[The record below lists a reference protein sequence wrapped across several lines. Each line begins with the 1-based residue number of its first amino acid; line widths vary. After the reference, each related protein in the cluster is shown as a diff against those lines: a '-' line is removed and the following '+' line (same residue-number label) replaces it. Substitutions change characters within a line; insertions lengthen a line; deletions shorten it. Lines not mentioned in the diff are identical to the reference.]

1 MFYPGP
7 VGATFDSGPAGATFD
22 SGPAGATFDPSPAD
36 TIIYPGPAVAS
47 FNPGAE
53 EATERDTMNG
63 TSRRGGTVRQ
73 TCTVPTI
80 PFSRLRR
87 TGRSANQPSHS
98 VASVAPGGRPT
109 NHPFQ
114 SSPSRRAVGQ
124 PTIPFSRLRR
134 AGRAADQTGI
144 HCKPPT
150 PHGGAN
156 ASSSQQFARRPRL
169 PSTKDRTVPISGYPL
184 LRRRMSRLKDMANM
198 AIPWVASGNRINDRA
213 PFIAASYQ
221 RDGDMHRRHHV

>member
-134 AGRAADQTGI
+134 VGRS
-144 HCKPPT
+144 
-150 PHGGAN
+150 AN
-156 ASSSQQFARRPRL
+156 L
-169 PSTKDRTVPISGYPL
+169 PSHSVASVAPGGLPTKQAFTANHL
-184 LRRRMSRLKDMANM
+184 LRTAAQMQAPANNSHGDHGCRRRKTERFRFRDT
-198 AIPWVASGNRINDRA
+198 PYCG
-213 PFIAASYQ
+213 AACRGSKTWLTW
-221 RDGDMHRRHHV
+221 RFRGSPLATE